1 MPDLLPIHCLI
12 YRSQASRALHEVT
25 LVPLLRKA
33 RRYNQ
38 QANLSGLLVHTK
50 GQFLQIIEGP
60 EPALS
65 DLFARIVDDPRHYDV
80 HMLAYGTVPER
91 AFADWRM
98 AYAPTNEVIFKKIT
112 GFLPLAASPGLTA
125 HPSAEVVQLL
135 SEFMSGAVP
144 DK

>member
-1 MPDLLPIHCLI
+1 V
-12 YRSQASRALHEVT
+12 HEVT

-33 RRYNQ
+33 RQYNQ
-38 QANLSGLLVHTK
+38 QVNLSGLLVHTN
-50 GQFLQIIEGP
+50 GQFLQVLEGP

-65 DLFARIVDDPRHYDV
+65 NLFARIIDDPRHYDV
-80 HMLAYGTVPER
+80 HTLAYGPVAER

-98 AYAPTNEVIFKKIT
+98 AYAPANEAFFERIT
-112 GFLPLAASPGLTA
+112 GFLPLATTPSLTA

-135 SEFMSGAVP
+135 RGFMSGAAQ